1 MHHREVKTQFS
12 INFLLPSCIE
22 KYAISKFSIGIST
35 KSVQIGRRNIFYPN
49 LERENIYKILDFF
62 SLIFSK
68 KWKTIEFLVSVDVNV
83 KIIEN
88 N

>member
-1 MHHREVKTQFS
+1 M
-12 INFLLPSCIE
+12 
-22 KYAISKFSIGIST
+22 
-35 KSVQIGRRNIFYPN
+35 KSVQIDCRNIFYPN